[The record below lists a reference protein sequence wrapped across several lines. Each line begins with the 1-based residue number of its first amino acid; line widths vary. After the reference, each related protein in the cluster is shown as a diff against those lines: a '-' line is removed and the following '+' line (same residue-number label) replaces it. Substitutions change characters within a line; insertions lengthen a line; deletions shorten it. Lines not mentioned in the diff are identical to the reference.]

1 MNIISIK
8 HSQLIRIILFDKHLI
23 YNVYNLSK
31 KIITLQNYLLR
42 KIIFSNQIIHYINVL
57 F

>member
-8 HSQLIRIILFDKHLI
+8 HSQLIRIILFDKQPQ
-23 YNVYNLSK
+23 YNVHHLSN

-42 KIIFSNQIIHYINVL
+42 KIQTK
-57 F
+57 